1 MDVTDAHAEGQR
13 ELCMPNLATN
23 SASNGGK
30 LASNCIA
37 LAFNKHPIASNAL
50 ATNTKSASNG
60 GKLASN
66 CIALAINKLPIASN
80 ALASNALAS
89 N

>member
-60 GKLASN
+60 GKSAFS
-66 CIALAINKLPIASN
+66 IAIGAYSEGKEAQAWSVGQ
-80 ALASNALAS
+80 
-89 N
+89 

>member
-37 LAFNKHPIASNAL
+37 LA
-50 ATNTKSASNG
+50 
-60 GKLASN
+60 
-66 CIALAINKLPIASN
+66 INKLPIASN